1 MDYCANSLRTFVFI
15 EDEMEGS
22 GEIEKHLEADRIP
35 KQPVVLPENFQ
46 WDELDLL
53 NLTEMNELYDLLSN
67 NYVEDGDSLFRFNY
81 PSEFLQWALC
91 SPGWKKTWH
100 LGIRT
105 KDGLLIAFIAA
116 IPVTLS
122 VQGVVKEM
130 AEVNFLCV
138 HKSFRSMRLSPLLI
152 QEITRRVHLYGN
164 LFQAV
169 YTAGVK
175 ITPPVSVGQ

>member
-1 MDYCANSLRTFVFI
+1 MN
-15 EDEMEGS
+15 GNQ
-22 GEIEKHLEADRIP
+22 EIEKSASKDSIP
-35 KQPVVLPENFQ
+35 REPISLPEKYQ
-46 WDELDLL
+46 WSELDLL
-53 NLTEMNELYDLLSN
+53 DSAQMQELYDLLSN

-91 SPGWKKTWH
+91 SPGWKKEWH
-100 LGIRT
+100 LGI
-105 KDGLLIAFIAA
+105 KDENARLIAFIAA

-138 HKSFRSMRLSPLLI
+138 HKSFRSMRFSPLLI
-152 QEITRRVHLYGN
+152 QEITRRVHFHGN
-164 LFQAV
+164 MFQAV